1 MSDITNKFLPDLG
14 TIKKDLKQNGAC
26 KWNVNES
33 GIKIF
38 FDVTGIGEMARL
50 GSSKST
56 FGVGI
61 SLTAMVTNKVLNSVN
76 HVGFILSDGTIIHAT
91 TNRGVIRESGKG
103 IINDT
108 KNYVV
113 ANVGGNESDLI
124 SKYNQ
129 LKKTLYIDKDSYD
142 WKGIVRQVPLI
153 GKLLGRLNF
162 ARENKPYRFYC
173 SELVANLLVRCG
185 VISYNEL
192 VSLNEKTVGLDKYD
206 EVDPTKLFLM
216 IKSKA
221 KLCPVVCD
229 TDKDLKKENTM
240 TKNELKQLIKEVL
253 VEQNALTTLQ
263 ISTVGGGTTL
273 LLYKGDA
280 KGSEVSSDKHYKT
293 PTKFK
298 DLIASLNT
306 TGGMTSDESI
316 KKILKKLTPA
326 QLKELVREKIV
337 VSDKVSEFL
346 GEEASTKELQ
356 KLGFKPTKSDVNES
370 PIVRGLIRPDPKSPL
385 EGAVVK
391 RVESHGHYH
400 ADMIL
405 LTKNN
410 KEIKGRFEFDPHN
423 PPSFYESVNEAGGYE
438 DGIKDAKDRMKYV
451 ALRKM
456 EKDHLAKS
464 KITKDIK
471 KQHHLDMA
479 DKYLDQA
486 LAIAKKHGVVD
497 EGKMNEVQ
505 GYVFGPMETPNNWIS
520 TNAKPKM
527 KNGTK
532 TWVVSAV
539 DFQKAF
545 PNIQMKQ
552 LPTNPSKYSNYY
564 MVDNE
569 GDLIAY
575 SQANVGSSLD

>member
-61 SLTAMVTNKVLNSVN
+61 SLTAMFTNKVLHGVN
-76 HVGFILSDGTIIHAT
+76 HVGFVLSDGTIIHAT
-91 TNRGVIRESGKG
+91 TNRGVIRESGKD
-103 IINDT
+103 IINNP

-113 ANVGGNESDLI
+113 VNVGGNESDLI

-192 VSLNEKTVGLDKYD
+192 VSLHEKTVGLDKYD

-221 KLCPVVCD
+221 KLCPTICD
-229 TDKDLKKENTM
+229 INKDLNKENIM

-253 VEQNALTTLQ
+253 AEQNALTTLQ

-273 LLYKGDA
+273 LLYRGDA
-280 KGSEVSSDKHYKT
+280 RQTELSSDKHYKT
-293 PTKFK
+293 PTQFK

-306 TGGMTSDESI
+306 TGGMTTDEVI
-316 KKILKKLTPA
+316 KNILKKLTPA

-337 VSDKVSEFL
+337 VSDRVSID
-346 GEEASTKELQ
+346 GAS
-356 KLGFKPTKSDVNES
+356 
-370 PIVRGLIRPDPKSPL
+370 I
-385 EGAVVK
+385 
-391 RVESHGHYH
+391 
-400 ADMIL
+400 
-405 LTKNN
+405 
-410 KEIKGRFEFDPHN
+410 
-423 PPSFYESVNEAGGYE
+423 
-438 DGIKDAKDRMKYV
+438 
-451 ALRKM
+451 
-456 EKDHLAKS
+456 
-464 KITKDIK
+464 
-471 KQHHLDMA
+471 
-479 DKYLDQA
+479 
-486 LAIAKKHGVVD
+486 
-497 EGKMNEVQ
+497 NEVQ

-527 KNGTK
+527 KNGVK
-532 TWVVSAV
+532 KWVVSAA

-552 LPTNPSKYSNYY
+552 LPTTPSQYSDYY
-564 MVDNE
+564 VVDNE

-575 SQANVGSSLD
+575 SQSNIGSGLD

>member
-1 MSDITNKFLPDLG
+1 MSDIANKFLPDLG
-14 TIKKDLKQNGAC
+14 TIKKDLKQSSAC
-26 KWNVNES
+26 KWNINDS

-91 TNRGVIRESGKG
+91 TNRGVIRESGKD

-192 VSLNEKTVGLDKYD
+192 VSLNEKMVGLDKYD

-229 TDKDLKKENTM
+229 ADKDLKKENIM
-240 TKNELKQLIKEVL
+240 TKSELKRLIKEVL

-280 KGSEVSSDKHYKT
+280 KGSELSSDKHYKT

-306 TGGMTSDESI
+306 TGGTTSEESI

-337 VSDKVSEFL
+337 VSDKVSID
-346 GEEASTKELQ
+346 EANTNLK
-356 KLGFKPTKSDVNES
+356 
-370 PIVRGLIRPDPKSPL
+370 
-385 EGAVVK
+385 
-391 RVESHGHYH
+391 
-400 ADMIL
+400 
-405 LTKNN
+405 
-410 KEIKGRFEFDPHN
+410 
-423 PPSFYESVNEAGGYE
+423 
-438 DGIKDAKDRMKYV
+438 
-451 ALRKM
+451 
-456 EKDHLAKS
+456 
-464 KITKDIK
+464 
-471 KQHHLDMA
+471 
-479 DKYLDQA
+479 
-486 LAIAKKHGVVD
+486 
-497 EGKMNEVQ
+497 EVQ

-532 TWVVSAV
+532 KWVVSAA

-545 PNIQMKQ
+545 PNIQMKE
-552 LPTNPSKYSNYY
+552 LPTNPSKYSDYY
-564 MVDNE
+564 IVDNE
-569 GDLIAY
+569 GDLISY
-575 SQANVGSSLD
+575 SQTNIGSGLD

>member
-1 MSDITNKFLPDLG
+1 MSDIANKFLPDLG
-14 TIKKDLKQNGAC
+14 TIKKDLKQSSAC

-91 TNRGVIRESGKG
+91 TNRGVIRESGKD

-192 VSLNEKTVGLDKYD
+192 VSLNEKMVGLDKYD

-229 TDKDLKKENTM
+229 ADKDLKKENIM
-240 TKNELKQLIKEVL
+240 TKSELKRLIKEVL

-280 KGSEVSSDKHYKT
+280 RGSELSSDKHYKT

-306 TGGMTSDESI
+306 TGGMTSEESI
-316 KKILKKLTPA
+316 KKILKKLTAA

-337 VSDKVSEFL
+337 VSDKVSID
-346 GEEASTKELQ
+346 EANTNLK
-356 KLGFKPTKSDVNES
+356 
-370 PIVRGLIRPDPKSPL
+370 
-385 EGAVVK
+385 
-391 RVESHGHYH
+391 
-400 ADMIL
+400 
-405 LTKNN
+405 
-410 KEIKGRFEFDPHN
+410 
-423 PPSFYESVNEAGGYE
+423 
-438 DGIKDAKDRMKYV
+438 
-451 ALRKM
+451 
-456 EKDHLAKS
+456 
-464 KITKDIK
+464 
-471 KQHHLDMA
+471 
-479 DKYLDQA
+479 
-486 LAIAKKHGVVD
+486 
-497 EGKMNEVQ
+497 EVQ

-532 TWVVSAV
+532 KWVVSAA

-545 PNIQMKQ
+545 PNIQMDE

-564 MVDNE
+564 IVDNE
-569 GDLIAY
+569 GDLISY
-575 SQANVGSSLD
+575 SQANIGSSLD